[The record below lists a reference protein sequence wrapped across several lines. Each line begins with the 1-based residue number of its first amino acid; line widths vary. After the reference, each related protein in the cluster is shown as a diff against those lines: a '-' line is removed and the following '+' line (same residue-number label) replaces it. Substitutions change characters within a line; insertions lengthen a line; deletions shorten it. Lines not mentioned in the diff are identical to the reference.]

1 MNNPKETKETF
12 DQLLYAGPITVKCE
26 SCATVLS
33 FVEGSANSIF
43 AHYDQH
49 NGYCPHDVNVGDVD
63 EDWQDWEAD
72 QNQQAQDPGENN
84 PQQFKMLSTAQMS
97 DPTKVPGIGT
107 ATAKHIIAALQAQPP
122 PTNWREFSR
131 ITTTHG
137 HRHFAKAP
145 QRGLRARAPRLTA
158 GARHAHSK
166 PGHAANEWQL
176 SIERQA
182 YARRRRAKK
191 LHLKGMSTEPRPQSL
206 REDHGYHGERRIL
219 SKATKDS
226 RRYPAATGGGDRRN
240 DSK

>member
-63 EDWQDWEAD
+63 EDWLDWEAD

-122 PTNWREFSR
+122 PTNWREFESQPRTGTGISQKLRSAGFALALPGWPPAPDMR
-131 ITTTHG
+131 IASPGTQQMNG
-137 HRHFAKAP
+137 SCRSSAKHMRAAAGKKASP
-145 QRGLRARAPRLTA
+145 QGNEYRA
-158 GARHAHSK
+158 
-166 PGHAANEWQL
+166 
-176 SIERQA
+176 
-182 YARRRRAKK
+182 
-191 LHLKGMSTEPRPQSL
+191 
-206 REDHGYHGERRIL
+206 
-219 SKATKDS
+219 
-226 RRYPAATGGGDRRN
+226 
-240 DSK
+240 